1 MQTQVNTSERIQKP
15 EWLKIRPPS
24 HENYFEVKKLL
35 RSLNLYS
42 VCEEAKCP
50 NIGECWAGGTATFM
64 LLGDVCTRGCR
75 FCAVK
80 TGNPRGVVDADEPRH
95 VAEAISKL
103 KLRYVVI
110 TSVDRDDLPD
120 HGSGHFAETVRE
132 LKIRN
137 SQLKVE
143 VLTPDFLGR
152 REWIKKIVE
161 AGPDV
166 YAHNIETVERLT
178 PKVRDPRA
186 KYHQTLEVLKTV
198 KECNPNSYTKSS
210 IMLGLG
216 ETQEEIEQTLNDLRG
231 AGCDVVTFGQY
242 LQPTKHHLK
251 VQRFV
256 SPQEFKEWGT
266 TAEKMGFL
274 YVASGPMVRSSYKA
288 AEYFLDAVG
297 PKNVNNESNE
307 KNSTEE

>member
-1 MQTQVNTSERIQKP
+1 MSNDSASETKRYTPKP
-15 EWLKIRPPS
+15 DWLKIRPPS

-64 LLGDVCTRGCR
+64 LLGDVCTRGCK

-80 TGNPRGVVDADEPRH
+80 TGNPRGKVDVDEPKK
-95 VAEAISKL
+95 VAYAISQLKL
-103 KLRYVVI
+103 KYVVI

-120 HGSGHFAETVRE
+120 HGSAHFAETVSE
-132 LKIRN
+132 LKIRDPN
-137 SQLKVE
+137 LKIE

-152 REWIKKIVE
+152 RDWITKI
-161 AGPDV
+161 AKAAPHV
-166 YAHNIETVERLT
+166 YAHNIETVERLS

-186 KYHQTLEVLKTV
+186 TYKQTLDVLTIV
-198 KECNPNSYTKSS
+198 KEENPECYTKSS

-216 ETQEEIEQTLNDLRG
+216 ETDEEVTQTLKDLRSV
-231 AGCDVVTFGQY
+231 GCDVVTFGQY
-242 LQPTKHHLK
+242 LQPTQRHLK
-251 VQRFV
+251 VKTFV
-256 SPQEFKEWGT
+256 TPAKFQEWKDVSD
-266 TAEKMGFL
+266 KMGFM

-288 AEYFLDAVG
+288 AEYFAEGLRKING
-297 PKNVNNESNE
+297 N
-307 KNSTEE
+307 